1 MEARARRAGTNTDPY
16 QWVEGRYELMPGI
29 WEALR
34 DPARGNPCSVLT
46 KSPLL
51 LRDLP

>member
-1 MEARARRAGTNTDPY
+1 
-16 QWVEGRYELMPGI
+16 MPGI

-34 DPARGNPCSVLT
+34 DAGNPCSVLT

-51 LRDLP
+51 LRDLDS

>member
-1 MEARARRAGTNTDPY
+1 
-16 QWVEGRYELMPGI
+16 MPGI

-34 DPARGNPCSVLT
+34 DAHTPASVLT

-51 LRDLP
+51 LRDLALIQERLF